1 MPRCP
6 LSGEIGAEINE
17 ESRPA
22 RTPSRWIAD
31 QAEPNPYRQALHR
44 LAAELRTITALLSE
58 TAASAE
64 LLDDLAAD
72 AARLRERLAAAPGG
86 RLRTRYRSEADGP
99 AGADERVFLDTS
111 PLIGRANPV
120 APPLRLSLDGET
132 VRGVCVFSRAYEG
145 PPGCVHGGFIA
156 AAFDE
161 LLGATQST
169 TARPGM
175 TGRLTVRY
183 RHPVPLNREIVF
195 AGWLTRVDGRKIL
208 TEATLKLDGVLHAE
222 AEGLFVSVDPSRLK
236 PRHPSPVGKGGF
248 EG

>member
-1 MPRCP
+1 LSVETNDGPR
-6 LSGEIGAEINE
+6 
-17 ESRPA
+17 
-22 RTPSRWIAD
+22 RTATRWIED
-31 QAEPNPYRQALHR
+31 RAEPSAHRQALHR
-44 LAAELRTITALLSE
+44 VADELRTVTALLSE
-58 TAASAE
+58 TAAPRE
-64 LLDDLAAD
+64 LLEELAEE

-86 RLRTRYRSEADGP
+86 RMRTRYRL
-99 AGADERVFLDTS
+99 DENGGDEQRRFLDTS

-161 LLGATQST
+161 VLGATQAL

-183 RHPVPLNREIVF
+183 RRPVPLLREAVF
-195 AGWLTRVDGRKIL
+195 AGWLTRVEGRKIL
-208 TEATLKLDGVLHAE
+208 TEATLTVDGVLHAQ
-222 AEGLFVSVDPSRLK
+222 AEGLFVSVDPARL
-236 PRHPSPVGKGGF
+236 RGEAARRNQG
-248 EG
+248 